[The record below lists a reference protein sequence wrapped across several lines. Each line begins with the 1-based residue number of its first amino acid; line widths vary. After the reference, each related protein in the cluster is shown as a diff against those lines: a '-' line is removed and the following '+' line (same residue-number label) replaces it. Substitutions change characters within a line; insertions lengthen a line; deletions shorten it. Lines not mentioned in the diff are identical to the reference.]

1 MSSLESDLHEL
12 NSSQSRNSSTC
23 LVGDFNAKNS
33 VWWNGQTTDEAG
45 AKLADLMADFG
56 LFQIVD
62 GPTRTAGTQQASQ
75 LDLMFIDKISLVDSC
90 QVLSPLADHRPTL
103 MKSNFLAQPIPRRQ
117 ETSRNLTD
125 TPVSELN
132 LAFHSTS
139 SALGEFANGP

>member
-12 NSSQSRNSSTC
+12 SSSQSRNSSTC

-33 VWWNGQTTDEAG
+33 TAVWWNGQTTDEAG

-62 GPTRTAGTQQASQ
+62 GPTRAAGTQQASQ

-90 QVLSPLADHRPTL
+90 QVLSPLADHSPTL
-103 MKSNFLAQPIPRRQ
+103 MKLNFLAQPILRRQ
-117 ETSRNLTD
+117 ET
-125 TPVSELN
+125 
-132 LAFHSTS
+132 F
-139 SALGEFANGP
+139 